1 MKILTI
7 GLLVFIVWSA
17 FSAYIYA
24 CKIKGFC
31 FEPITG
37 VIAREATETVADA
50 VIPVK
55 KTIPENLVAY
65 FNFDKST
72 FLSNSLVDSL
82 LTKFKAF
89 LNLSE
94 DNIMIITGHT
104 DAIGTEAYNIDLGY
118 RRAKSMKDLCES
130 MGIPNYQ
137 IILESKGESNP
148 VEENGTAN
156 GRSGNRRVVITIKN

>member
-7 GLLVFIVWSA
+7 GLLVFIIWSA
-17 FSAYIYA
+17 FSTYIYV

-31 FEPITG
+31 FEPVAGI
-37 VIAREATETVADA
+37 IAGEDTETDSDA

-104 DAIGTEAYNIDLGY
+104 DATGSEAYNIDLGY
-118 RRAKSMKDLCES
+118 RRAKTMKDLCES
-130 MGIPNYQ
+130 IGIPNYQ
-137 IILESKGESNP
+137 IILESKGESDST
-148 VEENGTAN
+148 EANGTAS
-156 GRSGNRRVVITIKN
+156 GRASNRRAIITIKK